1 MLVTQVI
8 DKKNGKRW
16 DVYKKSE
23 NEYFYKYYE
32 FFSSCGWRY
41 VGQIEVIELV
51 IIFQKT
57 AYSICKIQSKRCKYE
72 KS

>member
-41 VGQIEVIELV
+41 VGQIGGYRAGYYLSKDCLFDLQNSVKEV
-51 IIFQKT
+51 
-57 AYSICKIQSKRCKYE
+57 
-72 KS
+72 